1 MKKITKDTI
10 KITKD
15 TTLAEVLEQPNA
27 EEILAKYKV
36 PCLTCPMAKME
47 MQVLRIGDICKMY
60 GINQVELLSEL
71 NATESTKKQD

>member
-1 MKKITKDTI
+1 MP

-15 TTLAEVLEQPNA
+15 TTLAEVLEMSDA

-47 MQVLRIGDICKMY
+47 MQVLKIGDICKMY
-60 GINQVELLSEL
+60 GIDSEKLLKEL
-71 NATESTKKQD
+71 NIKEETR

>member
-1 MKKITKDTI
+1 MSKITKN
-10 KITKD
+10 
-15 TTLAEVLEQPNA
+15 TTLAEVLELPKA

-60 GINQVELLSEL
+60 GIDSVKLLKSL
-71 NATESTKKQD
+71 NKEEK